1 MYDMI
6 PSTAYQEVSRSGYYR
21 QRVEEV
27 IHGWLEAE
35 RLEDLGRVYS
45 DVLSSQVYYCIRDNG
60 QSRPDPRSTDQP
72 TDPRGSLSKTLSKP
86 KMVLCMPL
94 FLIH

>member
-6 PSTAYQEVSRSGYYR
+6 PSTAYQEVSRYYR

-45 DVLSSQVYYCIRDNG
+45 DVLSSQVYYLLYTR
-60 QSRPDPRSTDQP
+60 
-72 TDPRGSLSKTLSKP
+72 
-86 KMVLCMPL
+86 
-94 FLIH
+94 